1 MKNSVPEAMLVAPVQ
16 VIGPLRP
23 IVRVPAP
30 VFTSRPGPESAP
42 VAVPAPLT
50 VRVPELAMAEL
61 RLIVPGEISSSPL
74 PVPELVTAAFRV
86 IAPAALRVRVVS
98 ALQDRALERVM
109 LPAWVPDDPVE
120 TVTLA
125 PARAFC
131 REVTL
136 ITAESPVAV
145 NPLWLASAPVEM
157 VTL

>member
-1 MKNSVPEAMLVAPVQ
+1 
-16 VIGPLRP
+16 
-23 IVRVPAP
+23 
-30 VFTSRPGPESAP
+30 
-42 VAVPAPLT
+42 
-50 VRVPELAMAEL
+50 
-61 RLIVPGEISSSPL
+61 
-74 PVPELVTAAFRV
+74 
-86 IAPAALRVRVVS
+86 
-98 ALQDRALERVM
+98 M